1 MFSSSSSSGSEDE
14 WNDLLDSSY
23 NLYLNSPRSC
33 WVHDLLTDY
42 KNGEYFQTCIKLR
55 EYPEKFKEYFRMNIH
70 TYDYILDNISNDIK
84 KYSNFRECIQPD
96 EKLAITIRYLST
108 GMSFRALEF
117 LFKRHHYTIGKI
129 VEDVCVAIWNQLF
142 TKHMPI
148 PNKEN
153 YLKISSTFEVLWNF
167 PHVVGCLDGKHLRV
181 KCPEKSG
188 SMFFNYKGYYS
199 IVLQGVADANY
210 KFIFVDVGAYGKQS
224 DSGTFLASDLY
235 DILDKY
241 KNSLPRPT
249 KIKDT
254 EIDMP
259 YVMLADDAY
268 PLKEYILKPYLKR
281 QLTHEEMIFNYRLSR
296 CRRCIECAFGIMC
309 TKWRLLYKPIET
321 KIEKA
326 ENIAKA
332 ITLLHNIII
341 DLDGSPNA
349 MAIEEAMESFEF
361 QKKKKS
367 RNYKYFTKKS

>member
-1 MFSSSSSSGSEDE
+1 
-14 WNDLLDSSY
+14 
-23 NLYLNSPRSC
+23 
-33 WVHDLLTDY
+33 
-42 KNGEYFQTCIKLR
+42 
-55 EYPEKFKEYFRMNIH
+55 
-70 TYDYILDNISNDIK
+70 
-84 KYSNFRECIQPD
+84 
-96 EKLAITIRYLST
+96 
-108 GMSFRALEF
+108 MSFRALEF
-117 LFKRHHYTIGKI
+117 SFKRHHYTIGKI

-148 PNKEN
+148 PNKED

-235 DILDKY
+235 DILDNY
-241 KNSLPRPT
+241 KNSLPLPT

-268 PLKEYILKPYLKR
+268 PLKSYILKPYSKR
-281 QLTHEEMIFNYRLSR
+281 NLTHEEMIFNYRLSR
-296 CRRCIECAFGIMC
+296 CRRCVECAFGIMC
-309 TKWRLLYKPIET
+309 SKWRLLYKPIET

-326 ENIAKA
+326 ENIARA

-341 DLDGSPNA
+341 DLDGIPNA
-349 MAIEEAMESFEF
+349 IAIEEAMESFEF
-361 QKKKKS
+361 QKKNQEITNISRKSLNRYSNDAKQLRDTLKSYFNSPIGKISFQDICCYGKKS
-367 RNYKYFTKKS
+367 D

>member
-1 MFSSSSSSGSEDE
+1 
-14 WNDLLDSSY
+14 
-23 NLYLNSPRSC
+23 
-33 WVHDLLTDY
+33 
-42 KNGEYFQTCIKLR
+42 
-55 EYPEKFKEYFRMNIH
+55 
-70 TYDYILDNISNDIK
+70 
-84 KYSNFRECIQPD
+84 
-96 EKLAITIRYLST
+96 
-108 GMSFRALEF
+108 MSFRALEF
-117 LFKRHHYTIGKI
+117 SFRRHHYTIGKI
-129 VEDVCVAIWNQLF
+129 VEDVCVAIWNKLF

-148 PNKEN
+148 PNKED

-235 DILDKY
+235 DILDNY
-241 KNSLPRPT
+241 KNSLPLPT

-254 EIDMP
+254 EIVMP

-268 PLKEYILKPYLKR
+268 PLKE
-281 QLTHEEMIFNYRLSR
+281 LSR
-296 CRRCIECAFGIMC
+296 SRRCVECAFGIMC

-349 MAIEEAMESFEF
+349 IAIEEAMESFEF
-361 QKKKKS
+361 EKKNQEITNISRKS
-367 RNYKYFTKKS
+367 LNRYSNDAKQLRDTLKSYFNSPIGKISFQEIYCYGTKSN